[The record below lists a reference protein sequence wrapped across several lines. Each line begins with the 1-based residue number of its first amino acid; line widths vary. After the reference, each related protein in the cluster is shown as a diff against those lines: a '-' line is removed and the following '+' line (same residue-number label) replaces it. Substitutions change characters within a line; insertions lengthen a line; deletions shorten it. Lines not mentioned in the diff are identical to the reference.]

1 MRAQGFFTGYVCP
14 IIRLGEIKRIIMA
27 YGILLDYLMG
37 QTIDAFA
44 YFGAHFGTKYNRV
57 SVVFSSMH
65 LGERGYVFSFFL
77 DFV

>member
-44 YFGAHFGTKYNRV
+44 YFGAHFGTKDNRISVEIPPKHRGEKGKVV
-57 SVVFSSMH
+57 S
-65 LGERGYVFSFFL
+65 LGGEI
-77 DFV
+77 